1 MLIRKGETHRDF
13 YWMASGEASVL
24 GIDSRMNNVQ
34 YATLHG
40 GSGFG
45 EVVFFH
51 GGQRNADVYLRT
63 DAIIASLNFDALSYG
78 FSNEQKE
85 NMELLILAS
94 QAMDVSPLFHAMPSF
109 AKEEW
114 LASATFH
121 SAQPGDVLIQ
131 AGSEETWMGLVIH
144 GGPIKVEREGKNVAS
159 LKKGAVF
166 GEMAHWTSSARSAT
180 ITAIQHTNYLRWE
193 PWFWAEQ
200 VKRHGLETH
209 LEKLIQKR
217 NS

>member
-1 MLIRKGETHRDF
+1 
-13 YWMASGEASVL
+13 
-24 GIDSRMNNVQ
+24 
-34 YATLHG
+34 
-40 GSGFG
+40 
-45 EVVFFH
+45 
-51 GGQRNADVYLRT
+51 
-63 DAIIASLNFDALSYG
+63 
-78 FSNEQKE
+78 
-85 NMELLILAS
+85 
-94 QAMDVSPLFHAMPSF
+94 
-109 AKEEW
+109 
-114 LASATFH
+114 
-121 SAQPGDVLIQ
+121 LIQ

-144 GGPIKVEREGKNVAS
+144 GGPIKVERDGKNVAN

-180 ITAIQHTNYLRWE
+180 ITATQHTNYLRWE